1 MSKESIVERII
12 SDAEKEAENIISQSE
27 ARAAQAVD
35 DASLRAERKLTGVR
49 AEVAQKVK
57 SILDGK
63 AATARLDGAKAELAE
78 KRRVI
83 EAVYK
88 NALEALV
95 ALDKKTALAL
105 ADRLLS
111 DFAEDGDEIVFA
123 ANYKYPAEIL
133 KLDVVKE
140 KKLKASND
148 KASVEGGFVLKGKN
162 SDKDVSYGALLQLDR
177 EERQAEIAATIFKG

>member
-1 MSKESIVERII
+1 MRQSPP
-12 SDAEKEAENIISQSE
+12 DALPC
-27 ARAAQAVD
+27 QAVK
-35 DASLRAERKLTGVR
+35 ARRR
-49 AEVAQKVK
+49 RRQ

-95 ALDKKTALAL
+95 ALDKKYNKTQNCVEFYHCGVNNEFTAERILFADRVDTVYSRLAL
-105 ADRLLS
+105 QDTGYKTRN
-111 DFAEDGDEIVFA
+111 A
-123 ANYKYPAEIL
+123 ANYNSPAEIL

-148 KASVEGGFVLKGKN
+148 KASVEGGFVLTCSPKQRGKHPLR
-162 SDKDVSYGALLQLDR
+162 SYRRAWIFYRPKD
-177 EERQAEIAATIFKG
+177 